1 MGQGFKRV
9 VAVVKFL
16 VEQVLPFRGHSDIFG
31 QPDNRNFMGVL
42 EVIIKFDPFLKVH
55 TEK

>member
-1 MGQGFKRV
+1 MGHGFKRV

-31 QPDNRNFMGVL
+31 QPDIRNFMGVL